1 MKFLFLC
8 VMLVIGT
15 TSCKKA
21 IPLGSVGTNE
31 VVTKIKGN
39 TIYSVPMINGLS
51 HLYIAIDDKDSS
63 VSAMAIY

>member
-8 VMLVIGT
+8 TMLAIGT

-21 IPLGSVGTNE
+21 IPAGSVGAND

-39 TIYSVPMINGLS
+39 TIYSVSMINGLS

-63 VSAMAIY
+63 VSSMAIY